1 MKKLVRS
8 NLSEDAYTTL
18 RELFIE
24 GERYS
29 PGEKISVEKLTQ
41 ELGVSRTP
49 LWGAIYRLEAE
60 GIVDIVPRLGV
71 FLVDY
76 DPARLIDIYHAREA
90 LEGMAAR
97 IAADKAT
104 DRQIEQLRTNLAQ
117 QRAYLEKDEFDNY
130 HSRAIE
136 FHELIVEISQ
146 NTTLGRLLA
155 SIYAQIK
162 AMRVQRKTMPPTHL
176 PESCNDHDKILLAI
190 ADRDPSAAEQCAR
203 SHIRDLTAQI
213 RQQAIMPE
221 QPLRAR
227 KNVSA

>member
-1 MKKLVRS
+1 MRKLVRS
-8 NLSEDAYTTL
+8 NLSEGAYTTL
-18 RELFIE
+18 RELFID
-24 GERYS
+24 GDRYS

-60 GIVDIVPRLGV
+60 GIVEIMPRLGV

-76 DPARLIDIYHAREA
+76 DPTRLIDIYQAREV

-97 IAADKAT
+97 LAADKAT
-104 DRQIEQLRTNLAQ
+104 DRQIDQLKQNLAQ
-117 QRAYLEKDEFDNY
+117 QRMFLGKDEFDSY
-130 HSRAIE
+130 HAKAIE
-136 FHELIVEISQ
+136 FHELIVEIGQ
-146 NTTLGRLLA
+146 NTTIGRLLA

-162 AMRVQRKTMPPTHL
+162 AMRVQRKTLPPTHL

-190 ADRDPSAAEQCAR
+190 SSRDPSVAEQCAR

-213 RQQAIMPE
+213 RLQAAKPE
-221 QPLRAR
+221 QPAR
-227 KNVSA
+227 SRKAAVG